1 MPAKPVIKKAP
12 LKKAPAKK
20 AAPAPAPE
28 PAPEP
33 APAEAP
39 PAEAPPAEAAPAE
52 AAPAEVAPAE
62 AAPAAEEAPAA
73 DAAPPAESAPPAEAA
88 PADAAA
94 APPPPTEPAP
104 PEADAAAAPAAE
116 EVAAP
121 APAEP
126 EKPADVPE
134 APSAEAASAA
144 PPAVPAPEAPAE
156 AEAAAEPA
164 EKPAA
169 PAAAEGETP
178 AEAPA
183 AAPEVPAPPAAAKG
197 KAPAKAVAPAAKEPA
212 AVVAPEASAEAAAA
226 PEVPAPPAAAKG
238 KAPAKA
244 VAPAAEKPAA
254 VAAPEAPAEAAAA
267 PEAPAP
273 PAAGKGKAPAK
284 GKGKAPA
291 AAKTKAP
298 AKGKAPAKAV
308 APAAEEPAAVAAPEA
323 PAEAADAAAAAA
335 PAAQPPAEDA
345 AAPAAPEAPADAA
358 AAAAPPAEEPKAPTP
373 PPPEPEVPTSE
384 PLNVSVEDVN
394 DTSVTIKWRPPEK
407 IGSGLDGYVVEYC
420 KDQTTDWIVA
430 NAEPTP
436 ANRLVIKD
444 MATGDLLHIRVVTVN
459 PGGRSA
465 PGALAEPV
473 IVREVVDRP
482 KIHLP
487 RVLKSRLVKKVG
499 EKVNLVI
506 PFSGKPKPV
515 VSWTKDGQA
524 LDPKTMNIRN
534 SDKDSILFIRQVE
547 RSHSGKYE
555 MSVKVDSF
563 EDKAAIILQIVEL
576 PGPPTSIKL
585 ADTWGFN
592 VALEWTPPQDSG
604 NTEITGYT
612 VQKADK
618 KTGDWFTVL
627 EHFHRLN
634 GTVSDLVMGNT
645 YSFRVFAENKV
656 GRGEEAA
663 VTKETAQILKQGIHY
678 QPVDYKEH
686 DFTEAPKFTTPL
698 SDRAATVGYT
708 TKLLCAVRGY
718 PKPKVEWMKNSM
730 IIGEDPKYRM
740 INSQGICT
748 LEIRKPSC
756 FDGGVYTCR
765 AKNSIGEAAVACKLE
780 VKQVVNPAAEK
791 KE

>member
-1 MPAKPVIKKAP
+1 MLRCVCPRGVCDQGALRVTVTQIWRCAVAYKDGEGGVPCFQTQSLYKVDIPQPPGRHFTLKADCHSGHSSNMPAKPVIKKAP

-62 AAPAAEEAPAA
+62 AAPAEAAPAAEDAPAA

-104 PEADAAAAPAAE
+104 
-116 EVAAP
+116 
-121 APAEP
+121 
-126 EKPADVPE
+126 
-134 APSAEAASAA
+134 
-144 PPAVPAPEAPAE
+144 
-156 AEAAAEPA
+156 
-164 EKPAA
+164 
-169 PAAAEGETP
+169 
-178 AEAPA
+178 
-183 AAPEVPAPPAAAKG
+183 
-197 KAPAKAVAPAAKEPA
+197 
-212 AVVAPEASAEAAAA
+212 
-226 PEVPAPPAAAKG
+226 
-238 KAPAKA
+238 
-244 VAPAAEKPAA
+244 
-254 VAAPEAPAEAAAA
+254 
-267 PEAPAP
+267 
-273 PAAGKGKAPAK
+273 
-284 GKGKAPA
+284 
-291 AAKTKAP
+291 
-298 AKGKAPAKAV
+298 
-308 APAAEEPAAVAAPEA
+308 
-323 PAEAADAAAAAA
+323 
-335 PAAQPPAEDA
+335 
-345 AAPAAPEAPADAA
+345 
-358 AAAAPPAEEPKAPTP
+358 
-373 PPPEPEVPTSE
+373 PEVPTSE

-534 SDKDSILFIRQVE
+534 SDKDSILFIRQVD
-547 RSHSGKYE
+547 RSHSGMYE

-563 EDKAAIILQIVEL
+563 EDKAAIILQVVEL

-585 ADTWGFN
+585 VDTWGFN